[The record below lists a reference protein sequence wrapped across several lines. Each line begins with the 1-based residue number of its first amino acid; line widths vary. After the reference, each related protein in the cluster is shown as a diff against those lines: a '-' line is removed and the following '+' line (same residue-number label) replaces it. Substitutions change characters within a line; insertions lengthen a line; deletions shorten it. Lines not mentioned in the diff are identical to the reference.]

1 MGQNEDLRV
10 IMLSISSFEEEN
22 QPISIQ
28 DIFDAVDTEKM
39 GDIYQRELIVYL
51 KDLHGGK
58 FANLKVNQTKPNQTI
73 AKFIF
78 F

>member
-10 IMLSISSFEEEN
+10 IIPSFEQN
-22 QPISIQ
+22 QPISVQ

-58 FANLKVNQTKPNQTI
+58 FANLKVKRN
-73 AKFIF
+73 
-78 F
+78 

>member
-10 IMLSISSFEEEN
+10 MMLSIPSFEKKN
-22 QPISIQ
+22 ISIQ

-58 FANLKVNQTKPNQTI
+58 FANLKVKPNQII
-73 AKFIF
+73 AKFMF

>member
-1 MGQNEDLRV
+1 
-10 IMLSISSFEEEN
+10 
-22 QPISIQ
+22 
-28 DIFDAVDTEKM
+28 M

-58 FANLKVNQTKPNQTI
+58 FANLKVNQTKPNQI
-73 AKFIF
+73 IVKFVF

>member
-10 IMLSISSFEEEN
+10 IMLSFPSFEQN

-28 DIFDAVDTEKM
+28 EIFDAVDTEKM

-73 AKFIF
+73 AKFMF